1 MRVSRRASPRALR
14 ALLRLLPRRFRL
26 TYGADMEA
34 TFAARRADAGRRG
47 RAAVAA
53 LWARTALNL
62 AATAV
67 RERRRSSFALHDGPV
82 VSGARQDVTYAFRLL
97 RRQPAYTLFV
107 VLTLTAGVGTTTA
120 VFSVVNGVV
129 LRPLPYPDSDRLV
142 TVWSRFVPE
151 SGFDYPE
158 FPLSNPEFLDYR
170 EASRTLAD
178 VAAYSAGTATVIP
191 EGAEPERVAVASVTT
206 NVFDVLGTPVA
217 LGRGFT
223 AADGLPGAPRVVV
236 LGDGQWRTRFGADPG
251 AVGRTMLV
259 NGVSREIVGIAR
271 RGLAFPERATALWF
285 PMTIDPANS
294 GSRQSHYLY
303 GIGRLRPGASLEQ
316 AGLELDVM
324 MRQWKAQWPDIHT
337 GHFLFVRSMRDEVV
351 GPVEPILYSLLG
363 ATGFLLLIVCANV
376 SSVVLARGEARTR
389 EMAVRTALGAS
400 RFRLVRLAVI
410 ESALLAGAGGLLG
423 VGVAYLGVR
432 ALAAMEHSGV
442 PRASEVVVDLPVL
455 GFAAIAAS
463 ASALVFGLVPA
474 LRGSASTPQAAL
486 GGGERTASAGASRLR
501 FRRVLVA
508 AEVALTVVLVVGAG
522 LMARSLTRLMSV
534 DPGFAPDGLLLGRV
548 SLPAS
553 DYPDAERIEL
563 FYETLVTRL
572 AAAPG
577 VAGVSAGSAVPIV
590 SSQGVWDFELDGV
603 PQPAAGAPAWNAA
616 IAFVRPGYFDLLGI
630 PVVRGR
636 AFEDTDDAGRQT
648 VAIINQ
654 ALADRFFPGED
665 PIGRRLR
672 IAGDD
677 GRPWSTIVGVAGSVR
692 DQSLHEPVRSMY
704 YMAHAQSA
712 ITAGTQTRSMDLIV
726 RLAGPPETVVGSVRG
741 VLAELDARLPF
752 FRVQTYTEALADSTA
767 QRRFA
772 TFLFGLFALIG
783 LVLGATGIYGV
794 LAYTVARRTKELG
807 IRRALGAPSGG
818 LIRLVAAQGFVPVA
832 VGLAAGIA
840 AARWMSRWIE
850 SQLFGIA
857 ATDLPTYAL
866 VAAGVLFV
874 SAAACLVP
882 ARRALRVSPVTA
894 LRG

>member
-1 MRVSRRASPRALR
+1 
-14 ALLRLLPRRFRL
+14 
-26 TYGADMEA
+26 
-34 TFAARRADAGRRG
+34 
-47 RAAVAA
+47 
-53 LWARTALNL
+53 
-62 AATAV
+62 
-67 RERRRSSFALHDGPV
+67 
-82 VSGARQDVTYAFRLL
+82 
-97 RRQPAYTLFV
+97 
-107 VLTLTAGVGTTTA
+107 
-120 VFSVVNGVV
+120 
-129 LRPLPYPDSDRLV
+129 
-142 TVWSRFVPE
+142 
-151 SGFDYPE
+151 
-158 FPLSNPEFLDYR
+158 
-170 EASRTLAD
+170 
-178 VAAYSAGTATVIP
+178 
-191 EGAEPERVAVASVTT
+191 
-206 NVFDVLGTPVA
+206 
-217 LGRGFT
+217 
-223 AADGLPGAPRVVV
+223 
-236 LGDGQWRTRFGADPG
+236 
-251 AVGRTMLV
+251 
-259 NGVSREIVGIAR
+259 
-271 RGLAFPERATALWF
+271 
-285 PMTIDPANS
+285 
-294 GSRQSHYLY
+294 
-303 GIGRLRPGASLEQ
+303 
-316 AGLELDVM
+316 
-324 MRQWKAQWPDIHT
+324 
-337 GHFLFVRSMRDEVV
+337 
-351 GPVEPILYSLLG
+351 
-363 ATGFLLLIVCANV
+363 
-376 SSVVLARGEARTR
+376 
-389 EMAVRTALGAS
+389 
-400 RFRLVRLAVI
+400 
-410 ESALLAGAGGLLG
+410 
-423 VGVAYLGVR
+423 
-432 ALAAMEHSGV
+432 
-442 PRASEVVVDLPVL
+442 
-455 GFAAIAAS
+455 
-463 ASALVFGLVPA
+463 
-474 LRGSASTPQAAL
+474 
-486 GGGERTASAGASRLR
+486 
-501 FRRVLVA
+501 
-508 AEVALTVVLVVGAG
+508 
-522 LMARSLTRLMSV
+522 MARSLTRLMSV

-563 FYETLVTRL
+563 FYETLITRL

-726 RLAGPPETVVGSVRG
+726 RLAGPPETVVGSIRG

-807 IRRALGAPSGG
+807 IRRALGASSGG
-818 LIRLVAAQGFVPVA
+818 LIRLVAAQGLVPVA